1 MRIYIN
7 VAYSVYFR
15 FPDSPIVGLGLGLV
29 VGLGSVLVLFFI
41 AFSRFRCMLKDQKLP
56 EGLTALLAHLASTVF
71 WHCGPRV
78 AGLTPGSG

>member
-29 VGLGSVLVLFFI
+29 VELGPVLVLFFI
-41 AFSRFRCMLKDQKLP
+41 AVSRFRCMLKDRKLAACRFNCI
-56 EGLTALLAHLASTVF
+56 G
-71 WHCGPRV
+71 
-78 AGLTPGSG
+78 GSVG